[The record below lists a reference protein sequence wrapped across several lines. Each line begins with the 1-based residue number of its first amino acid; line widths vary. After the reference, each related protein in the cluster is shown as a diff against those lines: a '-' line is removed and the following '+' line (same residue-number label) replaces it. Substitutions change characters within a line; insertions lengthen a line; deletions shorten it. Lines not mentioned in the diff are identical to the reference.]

1 MENLA
6 NPPPKP
12 GGTFQKQVCLGSTT
26 VDSRQLMFK
35 LVNGSSYDIIIRSDM
50 IPFSA
55 AVMFQWMALK
65 CSTTSL
71 LYSYQFFVSLKYL
84 ILV

>member
-1 MENLA
+1 
-6 NPPPKP
+6 
-12 GGTFQKQVCLGSTT
+12 
-26 VDSRQLMFK
+26 MFK

-50 IPFSA
+50 TPFSA